1 MLQEPTTEKLYSMRL
16 GAMAA
21 AWEEQHQSPNLDD
34 LSFDERFTLL
44 VEAEYLARENRR
56 LKRLL
61 RDADFRISDAAI
73 EGVKASAARG
83 LPPEKLRQLKGGQ
96 WITQHLNILL
106 TGATGVGKSFL
117 ACALG
122 QLACRSGHKV
132 AYRRLPRLF
141 EEVTLAKADGTYG
154 KLLGKLA
161 KVEVLILDD
170 FGLGKLR
177 EAQRH
182 DLLEVLEDRYGDRST
197 IVTSQLPIKQWHEW
211 VGDPTLADA
220 ILDRLV
226 HNAYKIELKGPSQR
240 KEKAVSQS

>member
-1 MLQEPTTEKLYSMRL
+1 MLQEPTIEKLHAMRL
-16 GAMAA
+16 AAMAA
-21 AWEEQHQSPNLDD
+21 AWEEQSKLASVDGLGFDD
-34 LSFDERFTLL
+34 RFGLL
-44 VEAEYLARENRR
+44 VDAEYLARENRK

-61 RDADFRISDAAI
+61 RDAEFRISEASI

-83 LPPEKLRQLKGGQ
+83 LPSEQLRQLAGCK
-96 WITQHLNILL
+96 WITEHLNLLL

-122 QLACRSGHKV
+122 QLACRTGHKV

-154 KLLGKLA
+154 KLLSRLA

-177 EAQRH
+177 EAHRH
-182 DLLEVLEDRYGDRST
+182 DLLEVMEDRYGDRST
-197 IVTSQLPIKQWHEW
+197 VVTSQLPIKDWHEW
-211 VGDPTLADA
+211 IGDPTIADA

-226 HNAYKIELKGPSQR
+226 HNAYKIELKGPSLR
-240 KEKAVSQS
+240 KENAAR